1 MHNIL
6 FIDDEPGI
14 VSGLAETVNRENLEL
29 QAYTASTVKEG
40 IKIAK
45 QTKLD
50 ILCSDIEMPVQNG
63 FQFAEEVLKYWK
75 DCKIV
80 FLTGYNE
87 FDYIYKS
94 VNEFGGQ
101 YVLKSDEEKLVDI
114 IRKNLLQI
122 ETEQRNKLIS
132 KKMQK
137 LMEDYENS
145 RKEKLWA
152 EYLRNPEDA
161 ETVKALAKICEEE
174 GFNLRLPVKCGVG
187 RLLKPADGRS
197 ITERELTQ
205 YFLKVK
211 EEYRYFYHVYIVFL
225 LHGGSYL
232 ILAQKK
238 EEESPS
244 FRNIL
249 KSIQNI
255 LYGLDN
261 QKVSFIYSEK
271 ELAFYEIKEELKLFH
286 AFLEVNWSEN
296 NPVLIKLED
305 LMEKKQGHEGYKKKN
320 EISLD
325 WLLMEQKFK
334 EIREGFEGLYSN
346 VKNNHER
353 SLSDAREYYKSVGVI
368 ASYIEDYVKYSEI
381 PEELRKNYYHLKYMT
396 SVSEVH
402 KFVMEFLKYM
412 EGRCETAATEDALI
426 IHKIETYV
434 MNHITE
440 DISLDVLAELV
451 YFNPSYLSRF
461 YKINTGKNI
470 SQFIAEAKVIK
481 AKELLKNSN
490 EKIEDIS
497 EMLGFKSSGYFT
509 VFLKK
514 HMGMTPTEYRNQTS
528 GKK

>member
-132 KKMQK
+132 KKIQK

-152 EYLRNPEDA
+152 EYLRNPEDT
-161 ETVKALAKICEEE
+161 ETVKALAQICEEE

-238 EEESPS
+238 EEES
-244 FRNIL
+244 
-249 KSIQNI
+249 
-255 LYGLDN
+255 
-261 QKVSFIYSEK
+261 
-271 ELAFYEIKEELKLFH
+271 
-286 AFLEVNWSEN
+286 
-296 NPVLIKLED
+296 
-305 LMEKKQGHEGYKKKN
+305 
-320 EISLD
+320 
-325 WLLMEQKFK
+325 
-334 EIREGFEGLYSN
+334 
-346 VKNNHER
+346 
-353 SLSDAREYYKSVGVI
+353 
-368 ASYIEDYVKYSEI
+368 
-381 PEELRKNYYHLKYMT
+381 
-396 SVSEVH
+396 
-402 KFVMEFLKYM
+402 
-412 EGRCETAATEDALI
+412 
-426 IHKIETYV
+426 
-434 MNHITE
+434 
-440 DISLDVLAELV
+440 
-451 YFNPSYLSRF
+451 
-461 YKINTGKNI
+461 
-470 SQFIAEAKVIK
+470 
-481 AKELLKNSN
+481 
-490 EKIEDIS
+490 
-497 EMLGFKSSGYFT
+497 
-509 VFLKK
+509 
-514 HMGMTPTEYRNQTS
+514 
-528 GKK
+528 